1 MGGQIWEGDNYGKRC
16 GLEAGDIVV
25 LNGNHWPKGDWR
37 VWDSKIG

>member
-25 LNGNHWPKGDWR
+25 LNGNHWPIAGR
-37 VWDSKIG
+37 AGLEARPV